1 MNEHSP
7 RPPFAAR
14 FHEWRRERGS
24 WTLCEQLRSNARELE
39 SLIEARE
46 ASTEISAEHAMLLQ
60 SARDELRQ
68 ARAVIDFGTHRRS
81 PRASHVTA
89 AQLHINSGLSLWL
102 RTLPARELEPCLP
115 GMFAIVRRHLSAEDE
130 RRTAVERIAL
140 EVRAAQEAS
149 RDIGLAP
156 DRLMTIVEAL
166 KAAWDAELREKLRA
180 QSFARLVRWITAFL
194 TGLAVA
200 VAVISMVWPRT
211 VPLCF
216 NPPAAPV
223 LGGGFAA
230 VCPTASRERIP
241 QMGMARAT
249 ASTAGRGDYL
259 AVEFIGLTA
268 ASIAAAAALRKVRG
282 TSTAFGIP
290 IALALL
296 KLPTGA
302 LTAVLGLLLM
312 RGGFVPGL
320 SALDS
325 PGQIIAWAVVF
336 GYSQELFTKFVDRQ
350 GQAVLADVRGPVE
363 PPRAAVAPRPA
374 HP

>member
-1 MNEHSP
+1 MDERSA
-7 RPPFAAR
+7 RRPFAAR

-24 WTLCEQLRSNARELE
+24 WTLCEQLRSHARELD

-46 ASTEISAEHAMLLQ
+46 ASAPTSAEHAKLLQ
-60 SARDELRQ
+60 SARGELR
-68 ARAVIDFGTHRRS
+68 RAESVIDFGTHRRS

-89 AQLHINSGLSLWL
+89 AQLHINSALSLWL
-102 RTLPARELEPCLP
+102 RTLPAKELEPCLP
-115 GMFAIVRRHLSAEDE
+115 GIFAAVRLHLSAEDE

-149 RDIGLAP
+149 RDVALAP

-180 QSFARLVRWITAFL
+180 QSFARLVRWTTVFL
-194 TGLAVA
+194 AGLAIAVA
-200 VAVISMVWPRT
+200 VVSMVWPRV

-216 NPPAAPV
+216 NPPAAPA
-223 LGGGFAA
+223 LRGGVAA
-230 VCPTASRERIP
+230 VCPTASREQIP
-241 QMGMARAT
+241 DVGKARAT
-249 ASTAGRGDYL
+249 ADTAGRADYL

-268 ASIAAAAALRKVRG
+268 ASVAAAAALRKVRG

-290 IALALL
+290 VALALL

-312 RGGFVPGL
+312 RGGFIPGL

-325 PGQIIAWAVVF
+325 AGQIIAWAVVF

-350 GQAVLADVRGPVE
+350 GQAVLADVRGPAE
-363 PPRAAVAPRPA
+363 PPRAAVVHKPA
-374 HP
+374 RA

>member
-14 FHEWRRERGS
+14 FREWRRERGS

-46 ASTEISAEHAMLLQ
+46 ASTEVSPEHARLLR

-68 ARAVIDFGTHRRS
+68 AGSVIDFGTHRRS

-102 RTLPARELEPCLP
+102 RTLPAKELEPCLP

-180 QSFARLVRWITAFL
+180 QSFARLVRWITASL

-200 VAVISMVWPRT
+200 VAVISMLWPRA

-241 QMGMARAT
+241 DMGKARAT
-249 ASTAGRGDYL
+249 ADAAGRGDYL

-350 GQAVLADVRGPVE
+350 GQAVLADVRGPAE
-363 PPRAAVAPRPA
+363 PPRAAVVHKPVHA
-374 HP
+374 